1 MRAFDYDLFVIGGGS
16 GGVRSGRLAAALG
29 KKVAIAEEFRYGGT
43 CVIRGCVPK
52 KLYVY
57 ASLYSEHFEDAAGFG
72 WDVGESRFDW
82 KKLVAAKEQEITR
95 LEGLYR
101 KGLANAG
108 AEMLDTRAE
117 LVGPNEVR
125 LLATGK
131 TVTAERIV
139 IAVGGHPSPH
149 DALPGHELCISSNE
163 AFDLPELPK
172 SILIAG
178 GGYIAVEFANIFHG
192 LGVETTL
199 IYRGKEIL
207 SRFDQDLRRGLHAAM
222 EEKGIRILC
231 EDIIQSVS
239 AGADGQRI
247 AKTMKHGEIAV
258 DQVMLALGRVPNTK
272 GLGLENAGVKT
283 NERGAIVVD
292 AFSRTSAPGIYAL
305 GDVTDRVQL
314 TPVAIHEAMCFI
326 ETEYKNNPTSPDHD
340 LIATAVFSQ
349 PEIGTVGLSEEEAV
363 RKYDE
368 LEVYRAEFR
377 PMKATL
383 SGRKDRMIMKLL
395 VNAADRKVLGAH
407 ILGHDAGEM
416 AQLLGISLKAGCTK
430 DDFDRT
436 MAVPPDRGGGAGDH
450 VSAELPCEE
459 GRTGRL
465 SGGSAELQSNRGS
478 PCFLVGWLSK
488 PPVSVYKPASAT

>member
-57 ASLYSEHFEDAAGFG
+57 ASQYSEHFEDAAGFG

-436 MAVPPDRGGGAGDH
+436 MAVHPTA
-450 VSAELPCEE
+450 AE
-459 GRTGRL
+459 
-465 SGGSAELQSNRGS
+465 ELVTMYQPSYRVRKGER
-478 PCFLVGWLSK
+478 V
-488 PPVSVYKPASAT
+488 A